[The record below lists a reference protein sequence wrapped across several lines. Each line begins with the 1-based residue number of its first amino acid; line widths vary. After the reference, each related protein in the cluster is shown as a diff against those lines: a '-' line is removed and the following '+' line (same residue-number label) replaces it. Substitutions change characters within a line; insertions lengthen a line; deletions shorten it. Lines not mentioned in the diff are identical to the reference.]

1 MPILTPKQEGFCLS
15 YIETGNASEA
25 YRRNYNA
32 ANMKPET
39 LVVKASELLKN
50 GKVAAMVEQLKTVH
64 AERHNITVDSMYKN
78 AIDKA
83 YEHDQINTV
92 VTAIGGL
99 AKLHGLLVDKKL
111 HGNDPNNPLP
121 PYVEVR
127 FIDPCLAVAKV

>member
-25 YRRNYNA
+25 YRRNYNSV
-32 ANMKPET
+32 NMKPET
-39 LVVKASELLKN
+39 VAVKACELLKS
-50 GKVAAMVEQLKTVH
+50 GKVAARVKQLKTVH
-64 AERHNITVDSMYKN
+64 AERHNITVDSITSMYKS

-99 AKLHGLLVDKKL
+99 AKLHGLLVDRKL
-111 HGNDPNNPLP
+111 HGSDPENPLP
-121 PYVEVR
+121 HSVEVTFR
-127 FIDPCLAVAKV
+127 SAG

>member
-1 MPILTPKQEGFCLS
+1 MPILTLKQEGFCLS
-15 YIETGNASEA
+15 YVETGNASEA

-39 LVVKASELLKN
+39 VVVKASELLKN
-50 GKVAAMVEQLKTVH
+50 GKVAVMVGQLKAVH
-64 AERHNITVDSMYKN
+64 AERHNITVDSITSMYKN

-111 HGNDPNNPLP
+111 HGSDPDNPLP
-121 PYVEVR
+121 PHIEVR
-127 FIDPCLAVAKV
+127 FIDPC